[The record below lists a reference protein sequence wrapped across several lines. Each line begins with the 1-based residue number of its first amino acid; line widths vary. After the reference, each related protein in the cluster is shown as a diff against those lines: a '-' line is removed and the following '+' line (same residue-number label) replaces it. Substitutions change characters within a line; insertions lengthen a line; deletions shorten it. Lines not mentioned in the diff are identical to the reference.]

1 MPGDYLRRT
10 DMVSINF
17 RIDEDLKAE
26 AYRRLAELGVTP
38 SELIRQTFEYVVQTG
53 RLPVRQE
60 VLTEEDHELLMV
72 VRERLAS
79 SLPSIPV
86 SLDDL

>member
-1 MPGDYLRRT
+1 MT
-10 DMVSINF
+10 SINF
-17 RIDEDLKAE
+17 RIDADLKAE

-53 RLPVRQE
+53 RLPVQRQ
-60 VLTEEDHELLMV
+60 VLSEEDHHLLTI

-79 SLPSIPV
+79 PLPSIPV